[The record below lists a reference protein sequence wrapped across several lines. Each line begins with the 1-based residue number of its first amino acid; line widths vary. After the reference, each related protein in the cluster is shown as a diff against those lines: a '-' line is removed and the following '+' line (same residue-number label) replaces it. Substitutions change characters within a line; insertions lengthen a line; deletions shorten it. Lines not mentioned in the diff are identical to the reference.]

1 VTFTYTLVVSS
12 ELMARPRVINPKGE
26 VRKLSAVVPEKVAQ
40 ELEREAARRK
50 VTVGQVIRERLA
62 S

>member
-1 VTFTYTLVVSS
+1 
-12 ELMARPRVINPKGE
+12 MARPRVINPKGE

-40 ELEREAARRK
+40 ELEREAAKRG

-62 S
+62 K

>member
-40 ELEREAARRK
+40 ELEREAARRE

>member
-1 VTFTYTLVVSS
+1 
-12 ELMARPRVINPKGE
+12 MAKPRIFNPKGK

>member
-1 VTFTYTLVVSS
+1 
-12 ELMARPRVINPKGE
+12 MARPRVINPKGD

-40 ELEREAARRK
+40 ELEREAKKRN
-50 VTVGQVIRERLA
+50 VTVGQIVRERLA

>member
-1 VTFTYTLVVSS
+1 MTFTYTLVVSS

>member
-1 VTFTYTLVVSS
+1 
-12 ELMARPRVINPKGE
+12 MARPRSINPKGE
-26 VRKLSAVVPEKVAQ
+26 VRKLSAVVSEEVAL

-62 S
+62 P

>member
-1 VTFTYTLVVSS
+1 MS
-12 ELMARPRVINPKGE
+12 ELMARPRVINPMGE
-26 VRKLSAVVPEKVAQ
+26 VRKLSAVVPETVAK
-40 ELEREAARRK
+40 ELEREAAKRK

>member
-1 VTFTYTLVVSS
+1 
-12 ELMARPRVINPKGE
+12 MARPRVINPKGE

-62 S
+62 SFLP